1 MTRAELVE
9 RVAAETELSKRKS
22 AEVLDLFLQC
32 IIEALQ
38 AGDKVELRGFGSF
51 RCRSREPRKGRHPR
65 TAEAIDVPAKTAL
78 YFRPGKALHE
88 RLNPEL
94 AQTAELAKV

>member
-9 RVAAETELSKRKS
+9 RVADKTELSKRKR
-22 AEVLDLFLQC
+22 AVVVELFLMS

-38 AGDKVELRGFGSF
+38 AGDDVEIRGFGSF
-51 RCRSREPRKGRHPR
+51 RCRSRAPRRGRNPR
-65 TAEAIDVPAKTAL
+65 TGEAVEVPAKTAL
-78 YFRPGKALHE
+78 YFRAGKGLHE

-94 AQTAELAKV
+94 AEAAELARA